1 MEILKVAGAKTATS
15 LSIPGEIICTSDLG
29 LLRGRGIYETSEVN
43 HVGLSCP
50 PSTTPIC
57 LNNHS
62 ITTIGRLSRRH
73 DSAYATIPLKR
84 KRFSNFSE
92 GMKKRHNCTPFAYTS
107 SWALVSCTCGALE
120 RVDKLVH
127 MNSLTGHRRYVAQV
141 GDVVIGRIIEVGP
154 KKWKLDINA
163 YRNATLHLSG
173 VNLDGCPQRMLVIRT
188 SHLPETQFYTVFFCL
203 FVFFLLR
210 RCLINIPFL
219 VKADLR
225 GFSEHALSAY
235 RG

>member
-1 MEILKVAGAKTATS
+1 MDVLKVAGAKTSTT
-15 LSIPGEIICTSDLG
+15 LWIPGEIICLSDLG

-43 HVGLSCP
+43 QVGLSCP
-50 PSTTPIC
+50 PSTAPIC

-62 ITTIGRLSRRH
+62 MNTISRLSRGH

-84 KRFSNFSE
+84 KRFNNFSH
-92 GMKKRHNCTPFAYTS
+92 GTKKRHNCTPFAYAS
-107 SWALVSCTCGALE
+107 SWALVSCACGALE

-141 GDVVIGRIIEVGP
+141 GDVVIGRIVEVGP

-163 YRNATLHLSG
+163 CRNATLYLSG
-173 VNLDGCPQRMLVIRT
+173 VNIEGCPQRMLVFRT
-188 SHLPETQFYTVFFCL
+188 SHLSETQFFTVFFYL

-210 RCLINIPFL
+210 RWLINIPFFL
-219 VKADLR
+219 
-225 GFSEHALSAY
+225 
-235 RG
+235 